1 MHFSLQFLYWELK
14 RRKMTKKTNL
24 KTLMAGTTTLL
35 MGLNVFVSPVQAA
48 AQGRSGTALT
58 GASAGGTENGTGQ
71 QNGQKDGDQSKASSQ
86 PQPQVASSGDNNTD
100 TKSVTENSGIYE
112 DNTKVKDENGSET
125 TISKVAKEQDKHNAL
140 GIAGMFGVFSKH
152 TTVGVDFNSNVATR
166 EYNNTGDHR
175 SGTEGNNPNLTNKDI
190 SYMDKIGIISANE
203 LSAGGTLIIGNE
215 NSTALTDHG
224 NKVAINGKD
233 LNHLKIENIRKESAV
248 DKKYIDFEEEF
259 NKLTKK
265 SNDYFDAKASEG
277 VKVKYDIYND
287 GKANFSIDVTNAV
300 PDENNFVYINLD
312 SKYITADLASTLSGL
327 KDTKDAPTIIIN
339 VGKDENITN
348 LTSKIQTQLKYGND
362 QISANG
368 SHSHTNR
375 VLWNFG
381 SKLQSLNISS
391 GYFIGSILAPN
402 ATVTASVNEDGNI
415 VADTVNIS
423 GGEFHHWDLHS
434 SFPHP
439 FDGGIKVPDKDKGNG
454 HQDNE
459 NPKGDKGGGHQ
470 DNENPK
476 GDKDDGHQDNEN
488 PKGDEGNKEQPN
500 FLKPQPK
507 TPDQP
512 QTPNFSEPKSKTP
525 FPDSETVTPSKPK
538 NDVKSFFKAQAKKH
552 VVTKNVAKKTA
563 VDKKKPVTQATKI
576 DVEHNKITTA
586 KTVTTA
592 VPKKTSVETVSV
604 KKATP
609 KATLPQT
616 GEKQKHTALIGLAL
630 SAAALIVGLFGK
642 TKKD

>member
-1 MHFSLQFLYWELK
+1 
-14 RRKMTKKTNL
+14 MTKKTNL

-233 LNHLKIENIRKESAV
+233 LNHLKIENIRKESAA

-300 PDENNFVYINLD
+300 PDENNG
-312 SKYITADLASTLSGL
+312 SLSN
-327 KDTKDAPTIIIN
+327 T
-339 VGKDENITN
+339 
-348 LTSKIQTQLKYGND
+348 LKY
-362 QISANG
+362 
-368 SHSHTNR
+368 
-375 VLWNFG
+375 
-381 SKLQSLNISS
+381 
-391 GYFIGSILAPN
+391 
-402 ATVTASVNEDGNI
+402 
-415 VADTVNIS
+415 
-423 GGEFHHWDLHS
+423 
-434 SFPHP
+434 
-439 FDGGIKVPDKDKGNG
+439 
-454 HQDNE
+454 
-459 NPKGDKGGGHQ
+459 
-470 DNENPK
+470 
-476 GDKDDGHQDNEN
+476 
-488 PKGDEGNKEQPN
+488 
-500 FLKPQPK
+500 
-507 TPDQP
+507 
-512 QTPNFSEPKSKTP
+512 KSR
-525 FPDSETVTPSKPK
+525 
-538 NDVKSFFKAQAKKH
+538 
-552 VVTKNVAKKTA
+552 
-563 VDKKKPVTQATKI
+563 
-576 DVEHNKITTA
+576 
-586 KTVTTA
+586 
-592 VPKKTSVETVSV
+592 
-604 KKATP
+604 
-609 KATLPQT
+609 
-616 GEKQKHTALIGLAL
+616 
-630 SAAALIVGLFGK
+630 
-642 TKKD
+642 